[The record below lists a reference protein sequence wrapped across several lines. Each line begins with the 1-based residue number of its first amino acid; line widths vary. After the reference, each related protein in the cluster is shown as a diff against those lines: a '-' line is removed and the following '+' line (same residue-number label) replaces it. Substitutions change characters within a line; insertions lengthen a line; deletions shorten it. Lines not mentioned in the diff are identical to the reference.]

1 MWNYDLSMKNLTN
14 FQTTR
19 FTNSARFVFIN
30 LRADYAALR
39 QAFENVIKS
48 KTKSTS
54 SYSQGKTVDGEA
66 IRRTV
71 NSWKFCLNFS
81 GCADIYNI
89 YGLFANICQL
99 VNTVRHQ
106 RYNQVL
112 TLNEKF
118 LTMIRFIDHL
128 NYPVSSDNE
137 NNSFWLRFY
146 KDLETTKKEGIYM
159 VTKIDHIGSGHKRL
173 TCFQSL
179 HSGSL
184 EIAGSL

>member
-1 MWNYDLSMKNLTN
+1 MKNLTN

-30 LRADYAALR
+30 LRADYTALR

-54 SYSQGKTVDGEA
+54 SYSQSKTVDGEA
-66 IRRTV
+66 IRRTID
-71 NSWKFCLNFS
+71 SWKFCLNFS

-112 TLNEKF
+112 ILNEKF
-118 LTMIRFIDHL
+118 LTMKRFIDHL

-173 TCFQSL
+173 ACFQSL